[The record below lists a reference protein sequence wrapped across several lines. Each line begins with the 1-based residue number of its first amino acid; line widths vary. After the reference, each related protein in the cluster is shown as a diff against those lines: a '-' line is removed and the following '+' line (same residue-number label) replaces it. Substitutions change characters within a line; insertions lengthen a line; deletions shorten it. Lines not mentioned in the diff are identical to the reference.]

1 MDQLVTKLGKSGRIV
16 LPAKFRKAMD
26 VKPGDDLILRLED
39 GELRIFT
46 RRQAIKRAQGM
57 LRSLIPEGRSL
68 SDELIQ
74 ERRAEAGRK

>member
-1 MDQLVTKLGKSGRIV
+1 METTTAKLGQSGRIV
-16 LPAKFRKAMD
+16 LPAKFRKSMD

-57 LRSLIPEGRSL
+57 LKHLAPGRSL
-68 SDELIQ
+68 SEELIQ
-74 ERRAEAGRK
+74 ERRAEAARE